1 MDKNDIEKI
10 TVALANE
17 FLNSFNINGLLEAAK
32 QYSIKLATERVETLS
47 DEDKESLLKDIEER
61 EKAAAEASAEASS
74 ETTSEESKV
83 TTEDPE
89 EQLEPA

>member
-47 DEDKESLLKDIEER
+47 DEDKENLLKDIQER
-61 EKAAAEASAEASS
+61 ETAAAQSS
-74 ETTSEESKV
+74 ETATETATEA

-89 EQLEPA
+89 KELEPA

>member
-32 QYSIKLATERVETLS
+32 QYSIKLATERVEGLS
-47 DEDKESLLKDIEER
+47 DEEKESLLKDVMKKESGE
-61 EKAAAEASAEASS
+61 
-74 ETTSEESKV
+74 TSENEVAK
-83 TTEDPE
+83 EDPE
-89 EQLEPA
+89 KQLEPA

>member
-1 MDKNDIEKI
+1 MEKNDIEKI

-17 FLNSFNINGLLEAAK
+17 FLNSFNINGILEASK

-47 DEDKESLLKDIEER
+47 DEEKESLLKDVEER
-61 EKAAAEASAEASS
+61 ENLAQEATNETS
-74 ETTSEESKV
+74 ETSDSEV

>member
-61 EKAAAEASAEASS
+61 EKAAAEASSEA
-74 ETTSEESKV
+74 TSEESEV